1 MNLKNNLKWIKD
13 LFHHHIYEIIDKEK
27 YELYGNYDLPTSV
40 FIIYVMRCKICG
52 KIKRKKIKYF

>member
-1 MNLKNNLKWIKD
+1 MIKWIKD
-13 LFHHHIYEIIDKEK
+13 LFHHHIYEIVDKEK
-27 YELYGNYDLPTSV
+27 IELYGDYDLPTSS